1 MHAATLNIGHGKT
14 IGYSD
19 HGDIEGYIFYLCMWH
34 LTLSITLE
42 VKNH

>member
-19 HGDIEGYIFYLCMWH
+19 HGDMRVTFFIYACGI
-34 LTLSITLE
+34 
-42 VKNH
+42 